1 MSPRTPSQV
10 GDDNIRAAD
19 AGVHGTGTIISFFMS
34 DDSVLHMPRH
44 PTGTAA
50 QKAAAE
56 RQEAAIAL
64 GASRWVADYGMVR
77 RHGCT
82 GLRCRKRAHRGD
94 LEVMRELLEM
104 LGLREEAPRAKS
116 AARRFER

>member
-1 MSPRTPSQV
+1 MSPRANASQV
-10 GDDNIRAAD
+10 GDDHLRAAVA
-19 AGVHGTGTIISFFMS
+19 AGKPAVVNSFLN
-34 DDSVLHMPRH
+34 DDIVLHRPQL
-44 PTGTAA
+44 PTRTAEQRA
-50 QKAAAE
+50 DAE

-104 LGLREEAPRAKS
+104 LGLREEAPRAKGT
-116 AARRFER
+116 ARRFER